1 MSSSPEPRA
10 IQELVALFQ
19 SRQLA
24 TAKPLAL
31 KLTQQFPAHPFGWTM
46 LGAILRGLKQN
57 REALH
62 PMMTAARL
70 CPHDASLQFNVGNN
84 LRDLGELEDA
94 VDWYSKATALNPQ
107 FAQAHYQLA
116 NVLYDIGRLQE
127 SERSYRQALR
137 LNPEDVRALANLA
150 HVQQDIGQHHLAFE
164 SLRKALKV
172 DPDNAAL
179 YFNLSDLLHDQGRL
193 REAHQAC
200 ARALELQPDF
210 VPALCNMGVI
220 LGDLGDSAGAVS
232 SYRRALE
239 LSPDDMGAQSG
250 LLFLLNYSPSH
261 SSELRFHEAL
271 NFGRMVADTPAPAY
285 DNWNCSATP
294 DRLRVGFVSG
304 DLREHSVGY
313 FLENFLSQLD
323 PSRLDLVAFPTNSQ
337 CDALT
342 QRIRPN
348 FSKWMP
354 LTGLPDQIAAQ
365 RIHELG
371 VHVLVDLSGHTTH
384 NRLSMFAL
392 RPAPVQATWLGYFAT
407 TGVDAMDFLV
417 ADPWSLTPDQEP
429 FFTERIWRLPNTRL
443 CFTPPDMPVPVNALP
458 MESGGAVTFGCF
470 NNLNKIN
477 HEVVALW
484 SRILKRIPGSR
495 LLLKARQFQDPQVAK
510 DFADQFVGHGVELGR
525 VILEGPSDR
534 KAYLETY
541 HRVDIGLDPFPYP
554 GGTTTVE
561 SLWMGVPV
569 LTLAGSDFLSRQG
582 VGLMTAAGLPGWI
595 ASDADDYVAKAV
607 SHAANTAELGSLRQ
621 KLRHQVLASPLF
633 DGQSFACD
641 FEEALYGMWK
651 ARRGSATPPAARHTP
666 TAPYN

>member
-1 MSSSPEPRA
+1 M
-10 IQELVALFQ
+10 VALFQ
-19 SRQLA
+19 SRQLEK
-24 TAKPLAL
+24 AKPLAL
-31 KLTQQFPAHPFGWTM
+31 ALTQQFPAHPFGWTM
-46 LGAILRGLKQN
+46 LGAILRGQKQN

-62 PMMTAARL
+62 PMTTAAKL

-84 LRDLGELEDA
+84 LRDLGELEEA
-94 VDWYSKATALNPQ
+94 AAWYSKATALNPQ

-116 NVLYDIGRLQE
+116 NVLYDIGQLRD
-127 SERSYRQALR
+127 SERSYQQALR
-137 LNPEDVRALANLA
+137 LNPGDVRALANLA
-150 HVQQDIGQHHLAFE
+150 HVQQDTGQHHLAFG
-164 SLRKALKV
+164 SLKKALAV
-172 DPDNAAL
+172 EPDNAAL

-200 ARALELQPDF
+200 MRALELQPDF

-220 LGDLGDSAGAVS
+220 LGDLGDSEGAAS

-239 LSPDDMGAQSG
+239 LSPNDAGAQSG

-261 SSELRFHEAL
+261 TSELRFREAL
-271 NFGRMVADTPAPAY
+271 NFGRMVADTPVPVY
-285 DNWNCSATP
+285 DNWNCSANP

-348 FSKWMP
+348 FSKWVP
-354 LTGLPDQIAAQ
+354 LTGLPDQVAAQ

-371 VHVLVDLSGHTTH
+371 VHILVDLSGHTTH
-384 NRLSMFAL
+384 NRLSMFAFH
-392 RPAPVQATWLGYFAT
+392 PAPVQATWLGYFAT
-407 TGVDAMDFLV
+407 TGVEAMDYLV
-417 ADPWSLTPDQEP
+417 ADPWSLLPDQEP
-429 FFTERIWRLPNTRL
+429 FFTEKIWRLPSTRL
-443 CFTPPDMPVPVNALP
+443 CFTPPNVAVPVNALP
-458 MESGGAVTFGCF
+458 MESNEAVTFGCF

-477 HEVVALW
+477 PEVVALW
-484 SRILKRIPGSR
+484 SRILKQIPDSR

-510 DFADQFVGHGVELGR
+510 DFANQFAGHVVEKGR
-525 VILEGPSDR
+525 VTLEGPNDR
-534 KAYLETY
+534 KGYLETY

-582 VGLMTAAGLPGWI
+582 VGLMTAAGLPDWI

-607 SHAANTAELGSLRQ
+607 NHASNAAELSCLRQ
-621 KLRHQVLASPLF
+621 RLRSQVLASPLF
-633 DGQSFACD
+633 DARAFAHD
-641 FEEALYGMWK
+641 FEDALYGMWK
-651 ARRGSATPPAARHTP
+651 IRQESASNQALKPAS
-666 TAPYN
+666 